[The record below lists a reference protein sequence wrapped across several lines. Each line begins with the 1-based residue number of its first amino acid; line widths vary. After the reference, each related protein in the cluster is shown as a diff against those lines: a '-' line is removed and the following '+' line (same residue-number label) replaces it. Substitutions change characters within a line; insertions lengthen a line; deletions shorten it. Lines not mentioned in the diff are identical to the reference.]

1 MCGQQRRQVWLP
13 AAHTAV
19 HVVALCVLAAAQ
31 LTCTHPSHHT
41 ADHVSSV
48 VGFMV
53 GRLEGALRELLEDD
67 LTLYPPAKWKVSSGR
82 CIATPLPVA

>member
-1 MCGQQRRQVWLP
+1 
-13 AAHTAV
+13 
-19 HVVALCVLAAAQ
+19 
-31 LTCTHPSHHT
+31 
-41 ADHVSSV
+41 
-48 VGFMV
+48 MV